1 MNGAELLD
9 LAKSALAEAGEA
21 EVEVCATETRRGF
34 ARFGGGE
41 INEHMDLVDP
51 QVVVR
56 VAHGRRVAES
66 STTTATRASI
76 VRAIRSAAVAATIV
90 PETDGFPGFAG
101 ATADDADLPLR
112 FAASTANTTADQR
125 VALLMPAL
133 DAIRSAG
140 LVSAGLL
147 ETSTSA
153 LAVATTAGCARS
165 HDSTAA
171 TFKVWALETPGAGGA
186 AGYGGQLSLDVDALD
201 LRAEAERAIRIATM
215 SRDPIMLDA
224 GTYDVVMEPEAIS
237 ELFEW
242 LATTTFTAPEVEQGT
257 SAVAGRAGARVTGEA
272 ITITEDPLQS
282 GALGFAAPF
291 DREGT
296 SRRRVALV
304 ERGVARDVLLDR
316 TYAARRSMLS
326 TGSAAVGGGIGPC
339 ALTVDGGDATSVDE
353 LVSGV
358 ERGLYVCRLHYVNG
372 LMDPRRTVMTGLT
385 RDGCFLIEKGR
396 ITRPVGN
403 MRFTDGFFD
412 ALARADGMTRRR
424 VAVPTWWSAAGATVV
439 PAVRMRAFRFNG
451 ASQRPPET
459 A

>member
-1 MNGAELLD
+1 MTGAELLA
-9 LAKSALAEAGEA
+9 LAKSALVEAGEA
-21 EVEVCATETRRGF
+21 EAEVCATETRRGF
-34 ARFGGGE
+34 ARFGGGA
-41 INEHMDLVDP
+41 INQHMDLVEP
-51 QVVVR
+51 QLVVR

-66 STTTATRASI
+66 ATTTATRAAI
-76 VRAIRSAAVAATIV
+76 VHAIHRAAKAATIV
-90 PETDGFPGFAG
+90 PETDGFPGFSET
-101 ATADDADLPLR
+101 TAEDADAPPR
-112 FAASTANTTADQR
+112 FVASTANATAESR
-125 VALLMPAL
+125 VALLEPVLA
-133 DAIRSAG
+133 AIGGAG

-153 LAVATTAGCARS
+153 IAVATTRGCARA

-186 AGYGGQLSLDVDALD
+186 AGYGGQAHLDVDALD
-201 LRAEAERAIRIATM
+201 LLGEAERAIRIAKM
-215 SRDPIMLDA
+215 SRDPVLLDA
-224 GTYDVVMEPEAIS
+224 GTYDVVMEPEAVA

-257 SAVAGRAGARVTGEA
+257 SAVAGRAGQKVTGDA
-272 ITITEDPLQS
+272 ITITEDPLQP
-282 GALGFAAPF
+282 LGFAAPF

-316 TYAARRSMLS
+316 TYAARMATHS

-339 ALTVDGGDATSVDE
+339 ALTVDGGDAASVDE
-353 LVSGV
+353 LIAGV
-358 ERGLYVCRLHYVNG
+358 DRGLYVCRLHYVNG

-385 RDGCFLIEKGR
+385 RDGCFLVEKGR
-396 ITRPVGN
+396 ITRAVGN
-403 MRFTDGFFD
+403 MRFTESFFD
-412 ALARADGMTRRR
+412 GLARADGMTRRR
-424 VAVPTWWSAAGATVV
+424 VAVPTWWSAAGATIT

-451 ASQRPPET
+451 ASQRPPDT